1 MADKLIYGGV
11 CLRRAL
17 QLVPHRRLAARPIL
31 ESQYRSFH
39 KTQHMFDSTTAKPA
53 KTTLTTEAT
62 TAAISKTYAPKN
74 NNRDTPRSLED
85 GVEKSVSAEKEML
98 RIERVAKKELR
109 YLGDDPWK
117 FSQYVNQALEK
128 GKFEEAYCVV
138 KMGSRTLSLV
148 VPWTMLMDY
157 MLQQQQL
164 TKAIRIFNDMKKR
177 AQFPNAQTYTTLFR
191 GLARSQHPK
200 LAVAEAVKQ
209 YNNLLKDSRLEPNT
223 THLNAVLNV
232 CNRAGDL
239 DSMFA
244 IVDTVN
250 DSTRAVTAFTYATIF
265 NALRWNTNSDVKDLT
280 DEQKQFNIRN
290 SVQRAKVIWGE
301 VMSKWRQGRLVI
313 DEEVVC
319 SMCRLMLMSSD
330 IDDKREIFDIVEQT
344 MNVPNLSKIQERS
357 AVDARKT
364 DPKTG
369 AVAKK
374 DGNGFYAT
382 PGNNTLS
389 LLLQVVNLTKQSGIG
404 IKYWNFLVREY
415 NIEPDRDCWMR
426 LFSILKQAR
435 ASAHATEI
443 LSIVPEDTIS
453 PRIYRMAMETCIRD
467 NINQNVIKNADR
479 ALDNMMERIEIPD
492 PQTMRLYLTAV
503 QNTHYHLRARAN
515 DGDVAG
521 AKRAYGIQVT
531 KALDRLWVPY
541 RKLHNHFF
549 RDTKSKTDRDEGI
562 LYNQQRE
569 VIALARIM
577 YGSYNKVIQQEMLP
591 EEDLQRVRPIGGRIN
606 REIQA
611 FFAKREE
618 KEPNLRK
625 TKGRGA
631 AEEEMSEY
639 YTVME
644 IESFWDTTQAGRPQR
659 DRRYEERRSRGYDND
674 RRRQN
679 EDRRGIDSRRS
690 NLAG

>member
-1 MADKLIYGGV
+1 MADKLIYGGA

-17 QLVPHRRLAARPIL
+17 QLVPRQRLAARPVL
-31 ESQYRSFH
+31 ESQCRSFH
-39 KTQHMFDSTTAKPA
+39 QAQSTFDSTTAKPA
-53 KTTLTTEAT
+53 KTTPTAKAT
-62 TAAISKTYAPKN
+62 TTVITNSQTPKKI
-74 NNRDTPRSLED
+74 NRDIPRSLGDGIED
-85 GVEKSVSAEKEML
+85 LVSAEKAKL
-98 RIERVAKKELR
+98 RKERAAKQELK

-117 FSQYVNQALEK
+117 FSQYVKKALEK
-128 GKFEEAYCVV
+128 GKFEEAYYVV
-138 KMGSRTLSLV
+138 QTGSRNLQLV
-148 VPWTMLMDY
+148 VPWTLLMDHL
-157 MLQQQQL
+157 LQQQQL
-164 TKAIRIFNDMKKR
+164 TRAIKIFNEMKKR
-177 AQFPNAQTYTTLFR
+177 AQFPNALTYTTLFR

-200 LAVAEAVKQ
+200 MAVAEAVKQ

-239 DSMFA
+239 DSMFS

-250 DSTRAVTAFTYATIF
+250 DSTRSASAYTYSIIIS
-265 NALRWNTNSDVKDLT
+265 ALRWNIQKDIKDLT
-280 DEQKQFNIRN
+280 DEQKEFNIRN
-290 SVQRAKVIWGE
+290 ALQRAKVIWGE
-301 VMSKWRQGRLVI
+301 AMSKWRQGRLVI
-313 DEEVVC
+313 DEELVS

-330 IDDKREIFDIVEQT
+330 VAEKRDILDIVEQT

-357 AVDARKT
+357 AADARKT

-374 DGNGFYAT
+374 DGNGVYAT

-389 LLLQVVNLTKQSGIG
+389 LLLQVVLQTKQSSIG
-404 IKYWNFLVREY
+404 IKYWNFLVREH
-415 NIEPDRDCWMR
+415 NMEPDRDCWMR

-443 LSIVPEDTIS
+443 LSIVPQDIIG
-453 PRIYRMAMETCIRD
+453 PRIYRIAMETCIRD

-479 ALDNMMERIEIPD
+479 ALDNMVERIEIPD
-492 PQTMRLYLTAV
+492 PQTMRLYLVAV
-503 QNTHYHLRARAN
+503 QNTHYHLRTRAN
-515 DGDVAG
+515 EGDVAG

-541 RKLHNHFF
+541 RKLHDHFF
-549 RDTKSKTDRDEGI
+549 RDVKTRKDQDEGI

-577 YGSYNKVIQQEMLP
+577 YGSFNKVIQQEMLP
-591 EEDLQRVRPIGGRIN
+591 EEDLQRIRPIGGRIN

-644 IESFWDTTQAGRPQR
+644 VESFWDTTQAGRPPR
-659 DRRYEERRSRGYDND
+659 EGKYEDRRSRGYDND
-674 RRRQN
+674 RRRPN
-679 EDRRGIDSRRS
+679 EDRRGIDSSRS

>member
-17 QLVPHRRLAARPIL
+17 QLVPRRRLTTMPIL
-31 ESQYRSFH
+31 QSQYRSFH
-39 KTQHMFDSTTAKPA
+39 KAQHMFDSTTAKPA
-53 KTTLTTEAT
+53 KTTSTAEAI
-62 TAAISKTYAPKN
+62 TAAIPKTYAPKN
-74 NNRDTPRSLED
+74 SNRDTPRSLED
-85 GVEKSVSAEKEML
+85 GVENSVSTEKEML
-98 RIERVAKKELR
+98 RVERVAKQELK
-109 YLGDDPWK
+109 YLADDPWK
-117 FSQYVNQALEK
+117 FSQYVRQALEK

-239 DSMFA
+239 DSMFS
-244 IVDTVN
+244 IVDTIN
-250 DSTRAVTAFTYATIF
+250 DSTRAATAYTYATIIS
-265 NALRWNTNSDVKDLT
+265 ALRWNANSDIKDLT
-280 DEQKQFNIRN
+280 DDQKRFNIRN
-290 SVQRAKVIWGE
+290 SVERAKIIWGE
-301 VMSKWRQGRLVI
+301 AMSKWRQGRLVI
-313 DEEVVC
+313 DEEFVC
-319 SMCRLMLMSSD
+319 TMCRLMILSSE
-330 IDDKREIFDIVEQT
+330 IDDKKEILDIVEQT
-344 MNVPNLSKIQERS
+344 MNVPNLSKVQERS

-364 DPKTG
+364 NPKTG

-374 DGNGFYAT
+374 DGNGVYAS

-389 LLLQVVNLTKQSGIG
+389 LLLNVVHQTKQSSIG
-404 IKYWNFLVREY
+404 IKYWNFLVREH

-443 LSIVPEDTIS
+443 LSIVPEDIIG

-479 ALDNMMERIEIPD
+479 ALDNMMERIETPD

-541 RKLHNHFF
+541 RKLHDHFF
-549 RDTKSKTDRDEGI
+549 RDAKARTDLNEGI

-577 YGSYNKVIQQEMLP
+577 YGSFNKVIQQEMLP
-591 EEDLQRVRPIGGRIN
+591 EEDLQRIRPIGGRIN
-606 REIQA
+606 REIQT
-611 FFAKREE
+611 FFAKREG

-659 DRRYEERRSRGYDND
+659 DRKYEDRRGRGYDND

-679 EDRRGIDSRRS
+679 EGMRGIDSNRP
-690 NLAG
+690 NLAR

>member
-1 MADKLIYGGV
+1 M
-11 CLRRAL
+11 
-17 QLVPHRRLAARPIL
+17 PIL
-31 ESQYRSFH
+31 QSQYRSFH
-39 KTQHMFDSTTAKPA
+39 KAQHMFDSTTAKPA
-53 KTTLTTEAT
+53 KTTSTAEAI
-62 TAAISKTYAPKN
+62 TAAIPKTYAPKN
-74 NNRDTPRSLED
+74 SNRDTPRSLED
-85 GVEKSVSAEKEML
+85 GVENSVSTEKEML
-98 RIERVAKKELR
+98 RVERVAKQELK
-109 YLGDDPWK
+109 YLADDPWK
-117 FSQYVNQALEK
+117 FSQYVRQALEK

-239 DSMFA
+239 DSMFS
-244 IVDTVN
+244 IVDTIN
-250 DSTRAVTAFTYATIF
+250 DSTRAATAYTYATIIS
-265 NALRWNTNSDVKDLT
+265 ALRWNANSDIKDLT
-280 DEQKQFNIRN
+280 DDQKRFNIRN
-290 SVQRAKVIWGE
+290 SVERAKIIWGE
-301 VMSKWRQGRLVI
+301 AMSKWRQGRLVI
-313 DEEVVC
+313 DEEFVC
-319 SMCRLMLMSSD
+319 TMCRLMILSSE
-330 IDDKREIFDIVEQT
+330 IDDKKEILDIVEQT
-344 MNVPNLSKIQERS
+344 MNVPNLSKVQERS

-364 DPKTG
+364 NPKTG

-374 DGNGFYAT
+374 DGNGVYAS

-389 LLLQVVNLTKQSGIG
+389 LLLNVVHQTKQSSIG
-404 IKYWNFLVREY
+404 IKYWNFLVREH

-443 LSIVPEDTIS
+443 LSIVPEDIIG

-479 ALDNMMERIEIPD
+479 ALDNMMERIETPD

-541 RKLHNHFF
+541 RKLHDHFF
-549 RDTKSKTDRDEGI
+549 RDAKARTDLNEGI

-577 YGSYNKVIQQEMLP
+577 YGSFNKVIQQEMLP
-591 EEDLQRVRPIGGRIN
+591 EEDLQRIRPIGGRIN
-606 REIQA
+606 REIQT
-611 FFAKREE
+611 FFAKREG

-659 DRRYEERRSRGYDND
+659 DRKYEDRRGRGYDND

-679 EDRRGIDSRRS
+679 EGMRGIDSNRP
-690 NLAG
+690 NLAR